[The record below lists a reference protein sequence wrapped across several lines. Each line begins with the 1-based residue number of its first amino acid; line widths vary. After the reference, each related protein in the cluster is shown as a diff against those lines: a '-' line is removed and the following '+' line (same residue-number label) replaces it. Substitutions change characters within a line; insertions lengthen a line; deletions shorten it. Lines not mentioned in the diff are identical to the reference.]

1 MRVLSIGNSFSSDA
15 HKYVARVG
23 AAAGVGILNCNLFIG
38 GCRLERHYE
47 NMLSSEAAYGLRFF
61 DKEDDE
67 HKISLDD
74 ALALDDWDVITV
86 QQASR
91 SSVDIATYE
100 PYLAPL
106 VAHVR
111 EKCPRAKIY
120 LHKTWA
126 YQDGSEIIATTPF
139 ADSEDMFAAVDK
151 AYAEAEK
158 LAHFDG
164 VIPSGAVMQE
174 LVRQGLVMHRDG
186 YHASLG
192 LGRAALALT
201 WVKCLSGVSAS
212 GNSCRVFGAPVTDEE
227 MYIVQETVDRVVE
240 KELKKREN

>member
-15 HKYVARVG
+15 HKYIARVG

-47 NMLSSEAAYGLRFF
+47 NMLSGEAAYGLRFF

-86 QQASR
+86 QQASK
-91 SSVDIATYE
+91 SSVDISTFE
-100 PYLAPL
+100 PYLSAL
-106 VAHVR
+106 VSHVR

-120 LHKTWA
+120 LHKTWG
-126 YQDGSEIIATTPF
+126 YQDGSEILATMPF
-139 ADSEDMFAAVDK
+139 ANSEEMFKRVDET
-151 AYAEAEK
+151 YAEAER
-158 LAHFDG
+158 LVTFDG
-164 VIPSGAVMQE
+164 VIPAGAVMQE
-174 LVRQGLVMHRDG
+174 LVRRGFIMHRDG

-201 WVKCLSGVSAS
+201 WVKCLCGASAS
-212 GNSCRVFGAPVTDEE
+212 GNSCRTFGAPVTDEE
-227 MYIVQETVDRVVE
+227 MEIVQRTVDEVVE
-240 KELKKREN
+240 RELAKRDN